1 MAQTMKRPGKTKDRE
16 FPKYLPQAER
26 ERYILD
32 RTVAVFAEHGLSIG
46 TREIA
51 AKIGVTQSL
60 LYKYFA
66 SKDALI
72 EAVFQEVFLKR
83 WNNSWEALLR
93 DRSRSIE
100 DRLCTYLVDY
110 SETIMDKSWVRI
122 FLFGAL
128 AKMALHR
135 RYLDKLIKD
144 TFLVILDELYVEFG
158 VDKNRTQR
166 ERELDLEVIW
176 GFHASFFYL
185 GVRQWVYDLPIKQPL
200 EDIVRARLRA
210 FIGGIGCYLDEK
222 ARRPIGSK
230 QRP

>member
-158 VDKNRTQR
+158 VRQEPNAARAGTR
-166 ERELDLEVIW
+166 PR
-176 GFHASFFYL
+176 GNL
-185 GVRQWVYDLPIKQPL
+185 GLPCEFLLSWRPSMG
-200 EDIVRARLRA
+200 LRFA
-210 FIGGIGCYLDEK
+210 DQATAGRHRSSEAAGLH
-222 ARRPIGSK
+222 RRHRVLSG
-230 QRP
+230 